1 MAKLLACQGDE
12 AKRHVTHDD
21 RRKRCNAPE
30 PPLLC
35 RVRVATLDDVRAAI
49 GRVTYPGFT
58 RDVASL
64 GLVRD
69 IDVRAGH
76 VTVTLDL
83 PTSKRAV
90 IEAIHEAIRTQVG
103 RVAGVAKVSIATP
116 NDAPGGTSG
125 TPQPLPGV
133 SRIVAVA
140 SGKGGVGK
148 STVAVNLA
156 LALRARGLRVGL
168 LDADIHGPSIPIMTG
183 TVDARPQMIEQ
194 KRIIPIERWG
204 IALVS
209 MGYFLD
215 DRSPVIWRG
224 PMVMSIVRQFL
235 KDVEWGEL
243 DVLVVDLP
251 PGTGDAQ
258 LTLLQEV
265 PISGGVIV
273 TTPQD
278 VALQDVRRGISMF
291 ATVQTPVLGIVE
303 NMSGYV
309 CPHCKEHDPIFGI
322 DGGAREAAAL
332 DVPLLGRLAIEA
344 DLRDAMD
351 QGNPL
356 VTTQP
361 DHPAAR
367 TFAEIAERVAA
378 AL

>member
-1 MAKLLACQGDE
+1 M
-12 AKRHVTHDD
+12 
-21 RRKRCNAPE
+21 
-30 PPLLC
+30 
-35 RVRVATLDDVRAAI
+35 ATLDDVRAAI

-58 RDVASL
+58 RDIGSL

-90 IEAIHEAIRTQVG
+90 IEAIHEAIRTEVG
-103 RVAGVAKVSIATP
+103 SVAGVAQVSIATP
-116 NDAPGGTSG
+116 NDATRGTNG
-125 TPQPLPGV
+125 VRKPLPGV

-183 TVDARPQMIEQ
+183 TVDARPEMIEQ
-194 KRIIPIERWG
+194 KRIVPVERWG
-204 IALVS
+204 VELVS

-235 KDVEWGEL
+235 KDVEWGQL

-309 CPHCKEHDPIFGI
+309 CPHCKEHDPIFGSE
-322 DGGAREAAAL
+322 GGAREAAAL
-332 DVPLLGRLAIEA
+332 EVPLLGRLAIEV
-344 DLRDAMD
+344 DLRNAMD
-351 QGNPL
+351 RGSPL

>member
-1 MAKLLACQGDE
+1 M
-12 AKRHVTHDD
+12 
-21 RRKRCNAPE
+21 P
-30 PPLLC
+30 
-35 RVRVATLDDVRAAI
+35 TLDDVRAAI
-49 GRVTYPGFT
+49 GRVSYPGFK
-58 RDVASL
+58 RDVVSL
-64 GLVRD
+64 GILRD
-69 IDVRAGH
+69 VVVQAGRVDVS
-76 VTVTLDL
+76 LDL
-83 PTSKRAV
+83 PTAKREV
-90 IEAIHEAIRTQVG
+90 IEALHQAIRSEVG
-103 RVAGVAKVSIATP
+103 GIPGVTDVSFVPPSPET
-116 NDAPGGTSG
+116 APPRTSRE
-125 TPQPLPGV
+125 PLPGV
-133 SRIVAVA
+133 AKILAVA

-168 LDADIHGPSIPIMTG
+168 LDADIYGPSIPLMTG
-183 TVDARPQMIEQ
+183 TVDVRPRIVEQ
-194 KRIIPIERWG
+194 KRIEPVEQGG

-235 KDVEWGEL
+235 KDVVWGEL

-278 VALQDVRRGISMF
+278 IALQDVRRGISMF
-291 ATVQTPVLGIVE
+291 ATVQTPVIGIVE

-309 CPHCKEHDPIFGI
+309 CPHCQTPDAIFGVK
-322 DGGAREAAAL
+322 GGEREASAL
-332 DVPLLGRLAIEA
+332 AVPLLGRLAIEA

-351 QGNPL
+351 HGTPL
-356 VTTQP
+356 VASRP
-361 DHPAAR
+361 EHPASR